1 MQINKIQYMTNN
13 INNTMMFPKKQITF
27 KSNEAQEDMQRALR
41 QAAIAQMQKK
51 YENLDELLNY
61 EIHDTGCHNMAQ
73 FTLNFA
79 CSIENDSEHS
89 LDEFFKSEL
98 EAASLRKKLSPQCQ
112 KNSIE
117 MRAKIQKQPVFKDP
131 ALALISAKEMKEFIP
146 QEGVLD
152 SEEMKSTVSAAKRA
166 YVDAVKNA
174 DKAKFSEYEKT
185 LIGTLTSI
193 IENST
198 GLDFGKE
205 YDQILKSLLDSI
217 KSRKQ
222 EIELSV
228 LKQKLINPIKI
239 IK

>member
-1 MQINKIQYMTNN
+1 MQINKVQYMTNN
-13 INNTMMFPKKQITF
+13 INNTIMYPKRQIAF
-27 KSNEAQEDMQRALR
+27 KSNEAQEAMQRALR
-41 QAAIAQMQKK
+41 QTAIKQMQQK
-51 YENLDELLNY
+51 YQNLDELLNY

-98 EAASLRKKLSPQCQ
+98 EAVALRKNLSPKCQ

-117 MRAKIQKQPVFKDP
+117 MRAEIQKQPVFKDP

-146 QEGVLD
+146 QEGMLD
-152 SEEMKSTVSAAKRA
+152 SEEMKLTVNAAKKA
-166 YVDAVKNA
+166 YVNAVKNA
-174 DKAKFSEYEKT
+174 DKTKFSEYERT
-185 LIGTLTSI
+185 LIGTLTSM

-222 EIELSV
+222 DIELAIN
-228 LKQKLINPIKI
+228 KQKIINSIKI

>member
-1 MQINKIQYMTNN
+1 MQIDKVQF
-13 INNTMMFPKKQITF
+13 INNRIYTNKFPKSQIAF
-27 KSNEAQEDMQRALR
+27 KSNEAQERMQRALR
-41 QAAIAQMQKK
+41 QASIEQMRQK
-51 YENLDELLNY
+51 YQNLDELLNY

-98 EAASLRKKLSPQCQ
+98 EAAELRKKLSPACQ

-117 MRAKIQKQPVFKDP
+117 MRAEIQKQPVFKDP

-146 QEGVLD
+146 EEEMLD
-152 SEEMKSTVSAAKRA
+152 SEYIKSTINATKKV
-166 YVDAVKNA
+166 YIDAIKNA
-174 DKAKFSEYEKT
+174 DKTKFSEYEKT
-185 LIGTLTSI
+185 LIGTLTSM
-193 IENST
+193 IETST

-222 EIELSV
+222 DIELAIH
-228 LKQKLINPIKI
+228 KQKLINQIKI